1 MSILSATTEPTAKLL
16 SMPDEVS
23 LSLTMLM
30 TVAWCVSNWTEVS
43 LLFWKQAL
51 TTSYVVVT
59 DSVELL
65 NLVGSCQLHSPWHC
79 QPLWQFESKDKHGL
93 FLRARWSCV
102 SDWQLW
108 PTRLCDN
115 SSDDKLP
122 ADWMSLMP
130 ARCQNLF
137 INTIIII
144 ERLALPTCIIV
155 CQRTMAQM
163 VEATSE

>member
-1 MSILSATTEPTAKLL
+1 MSKTLL
-16 SMPDEVS
+16 SGGCYTTRDCEESRQLVHVNLVGNHGAHSEIVVMPDEVS
-23 LSLTMLM
+23 LSMLM
-30 TVAWCVSNWTEVS
+30 TAAWCVSNWTEVS

-79 QPLWQFESKDKHGL
+79 QPLIWQFESKDKHHGL

-130 ARCQNLF
+130 ARCQNL
-137 INTIIII
+137 I
-144 ERLALPTCIIV
+144 L
-155 CQRTMAQM
+155 
-163 VEATSE
+163 SD